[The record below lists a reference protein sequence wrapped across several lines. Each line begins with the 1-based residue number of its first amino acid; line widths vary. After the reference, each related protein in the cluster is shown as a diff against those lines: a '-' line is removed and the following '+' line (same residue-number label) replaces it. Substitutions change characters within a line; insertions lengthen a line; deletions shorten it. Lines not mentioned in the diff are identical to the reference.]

1 MKLFSHIVIYIR
13 HRYLILAA
21 LVFALFITGCAPAA
35 SVAPLPTVV
44 PFPTMTPGRAANGL
58 LPTLIALPLDTQ
70 LSNPATLAALANQ
83 PSPMPNRAL
92 CPPTAEAVLDP
103 QPTNIRDMNNAMVRF
118 LAAGGTAA
126 ELEGLLRTDWGV
138 LAANGFVRA
147 DLDLTGEGTPE
158 TIMSYLSPEGGAL
171 LIAACEAAQV
181 LLAYDAVLGG
191 EPPQVLLTQDMT
203 NDGLPELMF
212 ASRVCTGESD
222 ESCGYRTQIATWRAG
237 LGRFINLMGEPLL
250 TASLPTI
257 EDVDQDLVSELVVRL
272 DDEGDATSG
281 PLRTGVAVYDWNGGG
296 YVQALTQLDPPRF
309 RIQVI
314 QLGDAAFAN
323 AAYEEAVS
331 FYELAL
337 TNAELRNWQNDDTPL
352 LQTYALYRLLL
363 TFSFL
368 EDERRVE
375 IYHAMQSSYPDIAAA
390 PIYIQLAQAFWNAL
404 QVTNNLRSACVEVQ
418 AVISTR
424 PEAVGLLNR
433 YGESGQTYDARTLCP
448 F

>member
-1 MKLFSHIVIYIR
+1 MSLQSSLAILRCMKPI
-13 HRYLILAA
+13 LIAVLYV
-21 LVFALFITGCAPAA
+21 LLISGCAPAA
-35 SVAPLPTVV
+35 SVASLPTVV
-44 PFPTMTPGRAANGL
+44 PFPTTTPGRAASGL

-92 CPPTAEAVLDP
+92 CPPRADATLDP
-103 QPTNIRDMNNAMVRF
+103 QPTNIRDINNTMVRF
-118 LAAGGTAA
+118 LAAGGDATA
-126 ELEGLLRTDWGV
+126 LESALRSAWGV

-158 TIMSYLSPEGGAL
+158 TVISYLSPEGGAL
-171 LIAACEAAQV
+171 VIAACEAAQV
-181 LLAYDAVLGG
+181 LLAYDSALGG
-191 EPPQVLLTQDMT
+191 EPPQILLSQDMT
-203 NDGLPELMF
+203 NDSVPELMF
-212 ASRVCTGESD
+212 ASRVCTGEGD
-222 ESCGYRTQIATWRAG
+222 DTCGYRTQIATWRAG
-237 LGRFINLMGEPLL
+237 LGRFVNLIGEPLFS
-250 TASLPTI
+250 ADLPTV
-257 EDVDQDLVSELVVRL
+257 EDVDQDLVSEVVVRL
-272 DDEGDATSG
+272 DDDGDATTG

-296 YVQALTQLDPPRF
+296 YVQALTQLDPPSF

-314 QLGDAAFAN
+314 QLGDAAFAS

-337 TNAELRNWQNDDTPL
+337 TSTDLRNWQNDDVPL

-375 IYHAMQSSYPDIAAA
+375 IYQAMQTSYPDIAAA

-404 QVTNNLRSACVEVQ
+404 EVTNNLRSACIEVQ

-424 PEAVGLLNR
+424 PEAVTLLNR
-433 YGESGQTYDARTLCP
+433 YGESGGTYDARALCP